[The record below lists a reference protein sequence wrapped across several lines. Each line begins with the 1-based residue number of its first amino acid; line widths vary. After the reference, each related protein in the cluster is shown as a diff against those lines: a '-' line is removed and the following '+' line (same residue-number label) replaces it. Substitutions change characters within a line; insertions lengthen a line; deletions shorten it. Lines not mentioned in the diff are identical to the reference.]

1 MGPGTA
7 VLTEFVLWGLGGLV
21 GGLIVGLLVLI
32 ALLFGFRH
40 RVHPHG

>member
-1 MGPGTA
+1 M
-7 VLTEFVLWGLGGLV
+7 TEFVLWALAGLA